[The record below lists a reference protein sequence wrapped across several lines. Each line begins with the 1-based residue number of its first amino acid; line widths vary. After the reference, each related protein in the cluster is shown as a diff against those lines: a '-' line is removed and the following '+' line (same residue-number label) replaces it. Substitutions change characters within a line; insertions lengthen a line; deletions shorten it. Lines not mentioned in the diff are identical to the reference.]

1 MTNTTSEPP
10 PKKTTKKGPAKG
22 YRHPSTPKYRRTPAG
37 RDMISLREAHGLLRH
52 LPGYH
57 SHESTRVRIIV
68 DKELPSERVGKRGD
82 IWVLR
87 SAVHEMA
94 GKYKNELAPPIPL
107 ETEDQR
113 LLKHYSES
121 ETNNYITAVTAGLA
135 STLAHAK
142 HVYEE
147 FRAAKS
153 DPIILAIET
162 KKALEARLAQPETRC
177 RTCDRTE
184 QLAKEDDARVVR
196 GVTGGRDMLEMIE
209 ENALS
214 EYQNNRCK
222 ECWYWRPH
230 APIAQM
236 CKRLLEY
243 SPPAPAPASPETP
256 DQTAPKTT

>member
-1 MTNTTSEPP
+1 
-10 PKKTTKKGPAKG
+10 
-22 YRHPSTPKYRRTPAG
+22 
-37 RDMISLREAHGLLRH
+37 MISLRETHELLRH

-57 SHESTRVRIIV
+57 SHESTRLRIVV
-68 DKELPSERVGKRGD
+68 DKELPCERVGKRGD

-94 GKYKNELAPPIPL
+94 GKYKNELPPPIPI

-121 ETNNYITAVTAGLA
+121 EANNYITAVTAGLA

-147 FRAAKS
+147 FRAAKN
-153 DPIILAIET
+153 DPIILAIEA
-162 KKALEARLAQPETRC
+162 KRALEARLARPETRC
-177 RTCDRTE
+177 KACDRTE

-196 GVTGGRDMLEMIE
+196 EVTGGREMLEMIE
-209 ENALS
+209 EGKLS
-214 EYQNNRCK
+214 GFQGFRCK

-230 APIAQM
+230 APVAQM
-236 CKRLLEY
+236 SKHLLESVDT
-243 SPPAPAPASPETP
+243 SPMPEPSPNP
-256 DQTAPKTT
+256 DQAAPKTA